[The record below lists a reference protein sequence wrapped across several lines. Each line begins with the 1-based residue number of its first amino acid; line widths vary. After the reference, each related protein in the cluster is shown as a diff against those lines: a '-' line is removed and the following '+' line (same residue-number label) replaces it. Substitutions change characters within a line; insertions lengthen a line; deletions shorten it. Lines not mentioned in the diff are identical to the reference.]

1 MRPASHRGEKQ
12 ATRHPSYFSLC
23 PSNPGSDSPRG
34 TLDRSPPHLPLAVL
48 HGGDGQRP
56 AFLMPTAEADS
67 PRAVTGRPSSPA
79 QEAQAVGL
87 VGPGKPGP
95 RREFL
100 RISHMRR
107 DASDSPEGKTQKLE
121 RSCSRRS
128 LRLWHRRVAL
138 RAVGLGR
145 REGGRK
151 KSHHLKFW
159 RALKYQRAAQGVG
172 YRDPGRASQP
182 ITALA
187 HGSWLGT
194 YLQGSR
200 TLPEP

>member
-1 MRPASHRGEKQ
+1 MRPASRRGEKQ

-34 TLDRSPPHLPLAVL
+34 TLDRSPPSSPC
-48 HGGDGQRP
+48 GSTRRDGQRP

-79 QEAQAVGL
+79 HEAQAVGL

-107 DASDSPEGKTQKLE
+107 GASDSPEGKKQWLE
-121 RSCSRRS
+121 RSCLRRS

-138 RAVGLGR
+138 RAVGLKR
-145 REGGRK
+145 REEGRK
-151 KSHHLKFW
+151 KSHSLKFW
-159 RALKYQRAAQGVG
+159 QALKYQRAAQGVG
-172 YRDPGRASQP
+172 YRDPGSASQP
-182 ITALA
+182 ITVLV
-187 HGSWLGT
+187 HGNRLGT

-200 TLPEP
+200 LLPEP